1 MKKLLILNIICVLA
15 CFSCEDYLDVNEDPN
30 NPTVVSPEL
39 VLPVAQVYTAEYLLS
54 NRRANHLG
62 NMFMYNWSESYGFS
76 WYDDEFNYQVTSTF
90 YQNLFNDAYLRALK
104 QYTDL
109 EFLEPEYNNYK
120 AIAMIMKSYHYQL
133 LVDFYGDVPYSEALL
148 RGENATPVYDA
159 GNVIYADLLVKLTD
173 AIALI
178 DATAQ
183 DELAEDVGQDIIFD
197 GDMLKWKQFANTIK
211 MRILVRT
218 SDVTSSSEIQSAID
232 AINAEGS
239 GFITGTVSVQPGYLQ
254 EENKQNPFW
263 NGLGW
268 DFSGNE
274 DLNHQAT
281 CATQFILDYLIN
293 KGDPRIDVLFAAG
306 DGGHLGV
313 EQGLHVGPEFGS
325 THVSLIG
332 DGLLKD
338 FDMNAPIFTL
348 AESNFNLAE
357 AALKGFGGNPKTFY
371 ENGVKASFI
380 YLGLDNADAESYLSQ
395 GFQNVNYDQ
404 SANKLEAII
413 TQKWLGLQGVSA
425 EQSWFDYSRT
435 GFPAGL
441 PISNQASTPERPVRL
456 LYPSSEIT
464 GNASNVPAQKNA
476 FTDKIFWA
484 Q

>member
-30 NPTVVSPEL
+30 NPIVVSPEL
-39 VLPVAQVYTAEYLLS
+39 VLPVAQVYTAEYLLN

-109 EFLEPEYNNYK
+109 ENLESEYDNYK
-120 AIAMIMKSYHYQL
+120 AIAMIMKALHFQL
-133 LVDFYGDVPYSEALL
+133 LVDFYGDVPYFDALL

-159 GNVIYADLLVKLTD
+159 ANVIYADLLVKLSD
-173 AIALI
+173 AITLI
-178 DATAQ
+178 NTAAD
-183 DELAEDVGQDIIFD
+183 DELAKDVDQDIIFD

-239 GFITGTVSVQPGYLQ
+239 GFITDDVSVQPGYLK
-254 EENKQNPFW
+254 EENKQNPYW

-274 DLNHQAT
+274 QLNHQAT
-281 CATQFILDYLIN
+281 CATQFILDYMNNIGDARIN
-293 KGDPRIDVLFAAG
+293 LLFAAG
-306 DGGHLGV
+306 ENGHLGV
-313 EQGLHVGPEFGS
+313 EQGLNVGPEYGS
-325 THVSLIG
+325 KFVSLIG
-332 DGLLKD
+332 TGLLKD
-338 FDMNAPIFTL
+338 FDMNATIFTL

-380 YLGLDNADAESYLSQ
+380 YLGLDNADAETYLLKA
-395 GFQNVNYDQ
+395 FENVNYDA
-404 SANKLEAII
+404 STNKLEAII
-413 TQKWLGLQGVSA
+413 TQKWLGLQGISA

-456 LYPSSEIT
+456 QYPSSELT

-484 Q
+484 N